1 MKKTLLVI
9 TWLFV
14 YVSSVGQVAQKTEK
28 LTDDQLLDLVQKQTF
43 AYFWD
48 FGHPT
53 SGLARERSNQSFGYG
68 DETTTTGG
76 TGFGVMSIVVASERK
91 WITRTQAA
99 ERCSENCKIPF
110 KSRCISR
117 HFPALVKWQH
127 RQDHTVQSER

>member
-1 MKKTLLVI
+1 MLLI

-14 YVSSVGQVAQKTEK
+14 YASSLGQAAQKTEK

-48 FGHPT
+48 FAHPT

-76 TGFGVMSIVVASERK
+76 TGFGVMAIVVASERK
-91 WITRTQAA
+91 WVTRTQAA
-99 ERCSENCKIPF
+99 GRVLKIVKMF
-110 KSRCISR
+110 K
-117 HFPALVKWQH
+117 PLWQNH
-127 RQDHTVQSER
+127 RFESSFLA